1 MGKNKGDRK
10 VMKKV
15 DIILKTDRKFNNNA
29 AEGLRGFC
37 GNYFKNIVQFHNH
50 LDEVSFNYDF
60 SYIQYRVIDGQLAI
74 MGIDEGANILLEH
87 IEEIKTVKLGDE
99 IVEVEPEITITFPKL
114 EITDTMYRYK
124 FDSLWFALNDQNYK
138 KYIKG
143 EFSLDNQL
151 RNNILEFFKMCKIWV
166 DKRIIAKGNFKEE
179 RIFKKDTEILVF
191 SGEFETNALLPDNIC
206 LGKRKSIGLGR
217 IKRLK

>member
-1 MGKNKGDRK
+1 
-10 VMKKV
+10 MKKV

-29 AEGLRGFC
+29 SEGLRGYC
-37 GNYFKNIVQFHNH
+37 GNYFKNIVEFHNH

-60 SYIQYRVIDGQLAI
+60 SYIQYRVIDGNLAI
-74 MGIDEGANILLEH
+74 MGIDEGADILLRH
-87 IEEIKTVKLGDE
+87 IEELKSVKIGEDTYK
-99 IVEVEPEITITFPKL
+99 VEPEITITFPNP
-114 EITDTMYRYK
+114 EITDKIYKYK
-124 FDSLWFALNDQNYK
+124 FDTLWFALNDRNYK
-138 KYIKG
+138 KYING
-143 EFSLDNQL
+143 EFSLNDQL

-179 RIFKKDTEILVF
+179 KIIKKDTEILVF

-217 IKRLK
+217 IKKLK